1 MRTALFFIL
10 IVIFILPAPLHARD
24 KVLDIQEVTSPGGIK
39 AWLVEDHSI
48 PIIALK
54 FSFKGAGA
62 ALDPADKQGLSRLV
76 SNTMDEG
83 AGDLDSQAFQKELRD
98 LSIGLSFG
106 SGRDNFGGN
115 LKTLTRNK
123 ERAFELMHLA
133 LTEPRFDPEPVGR
146 MIASNQSRI
155 RSSLSDPDWMAVR
168 LLNDMA
174 FENHPY
180 ALNSGG
186 TLSTLQSITV
196 IDLENFGKF
205 RLGKNNLKISVA
217 GDITPEEL
225 ATTLDNIFGDLPD
238 VSLTSPPDLETQ
250 NQGQIALYERDI
262 PQTVIEMIQPGI
274 ARTDPDFHTAQIMN
288 YVLGGS
294 GFGSRLMEEVRE
306 KRGLA
311 YGIYSGFYLSDHFKG
326 FSVSTS
332 TANTSVKQVL
342 DIIKAE
348 WTKMLNNPVS
358 QEEIDNAKSYLI
370 GSLPLSLTS
379 TDSIASLL
387 LSIQA
392 DDLPIDYLEQRNKNI
407 GAASAEDIARVT
419 KRILAPE
426 KFVTVLVG
434 KPEGIAATK
443 TYETLPNVE

>member
-1 MRTALFFIL
+1 MRLALL
-10 IVIFILPAPLHARD
+10 IIFSVLLIAPAPLHARD

-48 PIIALK
+48 PVIALK

-62 ALDPADKQGLSRLV
+62 ALDPASKQGLSRIV
-76 SNTMDEG
+76 SNTLDEG
-83 AGDLDSQAFQKELRD
+83 AGDLDSQSFQKELRD
-98 LSIGLSFG
+98 LSIGLHFG

-123 ERAFELMHLA
+123 DRAFELMHLA
-133 LTEPRFDPEPVGR
+133 LTKPRFDPEPVGR

-174 FENHPY
+174 FEGHPY

-186 TLSTLQSITV
+186 TLSTLQSITS
-196 IDLENFGKF
+196 IDLDNFVKF
-205 RLGKNNLKISVA
+205 RLGKNNLIISAA

-225 ATTLDNIFGDLPD
+225 ATTLDTIFGELPQ
-238 VSLTSPPDLETQ
+238 VALQPAPNLETQ
-250 NQGQIALYERDI
+250 NQGKTAVYERDI

-326 FSVSTS
+326 FSVSTA
-332 TANTSVKQVL
+332 TANANTKHVL

-348 WTKMLNNPVS
+348 WSKMLNKPVS

-379 TDSIASLL
+379 TDSIASIL
-387 LSIQA
+387 LSLQG
-392 DDLPIDYLEQRNKNI
+392 DGLPIDYLEQRENGIK
-407 GAASAEDIARVT
+407 AASIEDVTRVT
-419 KRILAPE
+419 KRILDPE
-426 KFVTVLVG
+426 KFVTILVG
-434 KPEGIAATK
+434 KPEGVTASK